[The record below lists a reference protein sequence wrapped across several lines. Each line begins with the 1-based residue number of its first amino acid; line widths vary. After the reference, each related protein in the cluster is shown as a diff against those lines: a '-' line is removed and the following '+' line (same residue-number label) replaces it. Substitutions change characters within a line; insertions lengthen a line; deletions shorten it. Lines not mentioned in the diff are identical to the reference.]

1 MKIMI
6 VDDEVIIRSGMAKVI
21 NWSELGLELLE
32 PAASAEEVLERLER
46 EQPDILMTDIRMT
59 GKTGL
64 ELAEEAQ
71 RQLPDLEIVIF
82 TGYDDFVYM
91 QNAIRQNVSD
101 YLLKTSRPEEIIKTV
116 LKVKRRIEEKWA
128 ARCQDRFTSLKRRQ
142 TAYERWIA
150 DGDLTATDLVWP
162 EEFMPGARRAT
173 GRGLKVMHVLA
184 EGWSDA
190 QGSVSLLLFAVNNAL
205 ADLLPC
211 VSFVQ
216 KKRIVLAVT
225 TADTDVRK
233 QHYRSVFEKVE
244 RVLKCRLIV
253 IAGNR
258 VESVEQLHASFLA
271 AEETYR
277 YRRLMRTCYWEYDDI
292 RNRTGGKSMC
302 TVDEEKDLAAILLEG
317 NPLTLKHWVHSYI
330 QALLDD
336 DNCTPQSFEGA
347 VQSVALSARRWL
359 ERMSASTGK
368 EPLQPDLIQP
378 LRDDPE
384 QLPENVLFQHVYGLM
399 KLYHNELSAGQRT
412 HINKAIAFI
421 EENIGRN
428 LSLQQTA
435 QHVHLHPGHLSVVF
449 KKETGMTYRDYVMKV
464 KMKHAMNILRDYPA
478 KISDVAAGVGYDDVK
493 YFGQVFKKFTGKT
506 PSEYREEMMVRSGK

>member
-32 PAASAEEVLERLER
+32 PAASAEEVLERLDR

-64 ELAEEAQ
+64 ELAEEA
-71 RQLPDLEIVIF
+71 RRKLPDLEVVIF
-82 TGYDDFVYM
+82 TGYDDFIYM

-116 LKVKRRIEEKWA
+116 LKVKRRIEEKRA
-128 ARCQDRFTSLKRRQ
+128 ARCEDRFHSQKRRQ
-142 TAYERWIA
+142 TSFERWIA
-150 DGDLTATDLVWP
+150 DGDLSASDLVWP
-162 EEFMPGARRAT
+162 EELLPNAQNAAGD
-173 GRGLKVMHVLA
+173 GLKVLLVLA

-190 QGSVSLLLFAVNNAL
+190 QGSGSLLLFAVNNAL
-205 ADLLPC
+205 GDLLPC

-216 KKRIVLAVT
+216 KRRIVLAVAAT
-225 TADTDVRK
+225 DSDVRK

-253 IAGNR
+253 IAGKK
-258 VESVEQLHASFLA
+258 VDGVEQLHASYA
-271 AEETYR
+271 SADETFR
-277 YRRLMRTCYWEYDDI
+277 YRRLMRTSYWEYDDI
-292 RNRTGGKSMC
+292 KGRTGGKSMC
-302 TVDEEKDLAAILLEG
+302 SVDEEKGLGSILLEG
-317 NPLTLKHWVHSYI
+317 NPLALKHWVHSYI

-359 ERMSASTGK
+359 ERMSASAGR
-368 EPLQPDLIQP
+368 EPLQPDQLQP

-412 HINKAIAFI
+412 HINKAVAFI

-506 PSEYREEMMVRSGK
+506 PSEYREDMMVRGGK